1 MKGPPWL
8 GKKRLGREIS
18 APAAEKLILDDVTS
32 KLTAAAEVG
41 EAAAVVVVVGGI
53 AVVFAS
59 VAVVKKDKHAA
70 KIKAS

>member
-1 MKGPPWL
+1 M
-8 GKKRLGREIS
+8 S

-32 KLTAAAEVG
+32 KLTAAADVG
-41 EAAAVVVVVGGI
+41 EAAAVVVVVVAGI

-59 VAVVKKDKHAA
+59 VAVVKKDMHSA

>member
-1 MKGPPWL
+1 M
-8 GKKRLGREIS
+8 S

-32 KLTAAAEVG
+32 KLTAAADVG
-41 EAAAVVVVVGGI
+41 EAAAVVVAGI

-59 VAVVKKDKHAA
+59 VAVVKKDMHSA

>member
-1 MKGPPWL
+1 M
-8 GKKRLGREIS
+8 S

-32 KLTAAAEVG
+32 KLTAAADVG
-41 EAAAVVVVVGGI
+41 EAAAVVVVAGI

-59 VAVVKKDKHAA
+59 VAVVKKDKHSA

>member
-1 MKGPPWL
+1 M
-8 GKKRLGREIS
+8 S

-32 KLTAAAEVG
+32 KLTAAADVG
-41 EAAAVVVVVGGI
+41 EAAAVVVVAGI

-59 VAVVKKDKHAA
+59 VAVVKKDMHSA